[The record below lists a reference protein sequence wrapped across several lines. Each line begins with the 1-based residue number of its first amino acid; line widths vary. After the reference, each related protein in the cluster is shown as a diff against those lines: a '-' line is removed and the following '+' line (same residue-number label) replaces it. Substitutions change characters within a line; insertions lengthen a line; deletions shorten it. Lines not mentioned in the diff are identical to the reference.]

1 MSTGESLEYL
11 NIFCLA
17 GYARG
22 GCGDDL
28 DSISSFSGFVRFW
41 DVGYYLIFL
50 FRFYETDWPIADL

>member
-1 MSTGESLEYL
+1 LEYL

-28 DSISSFSGFVRFW
+28 DSISSFSGSVRFW

-50 FRFYETDWPIADL
+50 FRFYEADWPIADL